1 MKIGALVVLCSLA
14 AGTAQ
19 AQVLM
24 PNPLPGELPP
34 PNAPPGVPAAPEA
47 GAATA
52 PSSTFGNAGQ
62 VLISE
67 DFKFA
72 FLHTVKGE
80 TSSLLLAPAIDVF
93 VANRFSLGGQIRVGV
108 DKAPHFDADVS
119 LGLGLRL
126 GFTAPLSDLFAIY
139 PRAGLFYNHLSSH
152 DFAGNSVTDDT
163 LALSIDVPFLFIPV
177 PHFFIGLAPEL
188 IIGLAGKGSQDVS
201 IGLLSLV
208 GGYFDW

>member
-34 PNAPPGVPAAPEA
+34 PNASPPGAPAAPEA

-52 PSSTFGNAGQ
+52 PSATFGNAGQ
-62 VLISE
+62 VVISE
-67 DFKFA
+67 DFKLA
-72 FLHTVKGE
+72 FTHTVKGE
-80 TSSLLLAPAIDVF
+80 ASELLLAPAIDVF
-93 VANRFSLGGQIRVGV
+93 IANRVSLGGQIRLDVN
-108 DKAPHFDADVS
+108 KQPNIDAQTA
-119 LGLGLRL
+119 LGLGVRL
-126 GFTAPLSDLFAIY
+126 GFSAPLSDLFAIY
-139 PRAGLFYNHLSSH
+139 PRAGLFYEHTT
-152 DFAGNSVTDDT
+152 ADDR

-188 IIGLAGKGSQDVS
+188 IIGLAGKGPQDVS
-201 IGLLSLV
+201 IGLVSLV

>member
-1 MKIGALVVLCSLA
+1 MKLGALVVISLFA

-34 PNAPPGVPAAPEA
+34 PNAPPGAPAPEA
-47 GAATA
+47 GAATP
-52 PSSTFGNAGQ
+52 PSATFGTAGQ

-67 DFKFA
+67 DFKLSFT
-72 FLHTVKGE
+72 HTVKGE
-80 TSSLLLAPAIDVF
+80 NSHLTLGPAIDVF
-93 VANRFSLGGQIRVGV
+93 IANHLSLGGQVRLDV
-108 DKAPHFDADVS
+108 DKAPGADATTA
-119 LGLGLRL
+119 LGLGIRL
-126 GFTAPLSDLFAIY
+126 GFAAPLSDLFAIY
-139 PRAGLFYNHLSSH
+139 PRAGLFYEHTT
-152 DFAGNSVTDDT
+152 GDDT

-188 IIGLAGKGSQDVS
+188 IIGLAGKGSQDVG
-201 IGLLSLV
+201 IGLVSLV